1 MKNGIAFGPSGWRG
15 MLGDDCTEEN
25 VARIAHAFVRYLFQQ
40 HLSAEIFKVAI
51 GFDGRTSSREFAYL
65 IAKVLAEN
73 GVDVLLS
80 SRVVPTPA
88 LSFATLHNGCTSG
101 IMVTGGNLPSEYN
114 GIEFKGT
121 YGGPFTSEAT
131 TKVEAFL
138 SNIIQEPTGLS
149 KPSKKEIIPKDFLP
163 DYLSHLET
171 IIDLSALRSFAENP
185 RNNANVLI
193 DSMGGA
199 GQTIIEDIL
208 VGCGWRAQ
216 TLFGTP
222 ENRFFDRRPESV
234 PMNLGALKYNV
245 AVVDAQFG
253 IATDGDGSRC
263 SVVYNDGEWMNTQD
277 TMLAL
282 LWHLHDQKGWR
293 GNILKSAAM
302 TDKVKRLCNSWKIPL
317 VDLGFGRG
325 VEEMLKV
332 EWMLGIMGRG
342 GFCYGRHIPECDGIL
357 SGLFVA
363 EMIAKSVKPLH
374 EIIQEIWNTVGRVY
388 CDSVDMKY
396 DAFSANQAIKGILNS
411 PPKDLTSIGKYHL
424 EKYESKGRIFGLK
437 FRWGDC
443 RWLFIELLPI
453 EPVARLHCEGGS
465 KEDVSTILEAG
476 IKCLKN

>member
-1 MKNGIAFGPSGWRG
+1 MKNDIAFGPSGWRG
-15 MLGDDCTEEN
+15 IVGDDCTEEN
-25 VARIAHAFVRYLFQQ
+25 IARIARAFVRYLFQQ
-40 HLSAEIFKVAI
+40 RLSAEIVKVAI
-51 GFDGRTSSREFAYL
+51 GFDGRTSSGEFASL

-80 SRVVPTPA
+80 SGVVPTPA

-101 IMVTGGNLPSEYN
+101 IMVTGGDLPSEYN
-114 GIEFKGT
+114 GIEFKGA

-131 TKVEAFL
+131 AKVEAL
-138 SNIIQEPTGLS
+138 HSNIIQEQTGLS
-149 KPSKKEIIPKDFLP
+149 GHSPKEIIPADFLP

-171 IIDLSALRSFAENP
+171 IIDFSALRSFAENP

-199 GQTIIEDIL
+199 GQTIVEDIL

-245 AVVDAQFG
+245 AVVDPQFG

-263 SVVYNDGEWMNTQD
+263 SVVYNDGEWMNIPD

-282 LWHLHDQKGWR
+282 LWHVHDQRGWR
-293 GNILKSAAM
+293 GSILKSAAM
-302 TDKVKRLCNSWKIPL
+302 TDKVKRLCNTWKIPR
-317 VDLGFGRG
+317 VDIGFESG
-325 VEEMLKV
+325 VEEMLKS
-332 EWMLGIMGRG
+332 EWLLGIKGIG

-357 SGLFVA
+357 SSLFVA
-363 EMIAKSVKPLH
+363 EMIAMSVKPLH
-374 EIIQEIWNTVGRVY
+374 EITREISNTVGCVY
-388 CDSVDMKY
+388 WDSLGMKY
-396 DAFSANQAIKGILNS
+396 DAFSAHQAIQKILNS

-424 EKYESKGRIFGLK
+424 EKYESKGRICGLK

-443 RWLFIELLPI
+443 RWLLIEFLPF
-453 EPVARLHCEGGS
+453 EPVIRFHCEGGS
-465 KEDVSTILEAG
+465 KEDVSTILNAG
-476 IKCLKN
+476 VRCFKT